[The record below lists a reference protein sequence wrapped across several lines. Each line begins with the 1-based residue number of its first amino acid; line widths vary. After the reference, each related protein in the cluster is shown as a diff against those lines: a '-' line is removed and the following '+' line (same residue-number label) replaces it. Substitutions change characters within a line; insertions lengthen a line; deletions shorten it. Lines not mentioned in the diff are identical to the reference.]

1 MNQAAVKAYFENP
14 RVIAY
19 YAAAVKGSGLW
30 LSEEK
35 IFRRIF
41 HPRQELLELGSG
53 VGRISIALYEMGF
66 TNIKA
71 TDLCPKMVRECRR
84 VLGLLNY
91 DIPTQVVDATSIP
104 FADNSFDGVIFGFNG
119 LMQIP
124 GAAARLQAVR
134 EVFRVLRPG
143 HFFIFTTHDRD
154 HYKFKDYWKKEALR
168 WRKGEQ
174 QSELLEFGDM
184 YNDTELGKL
193 FIHVPNVKEI
203 ISLLKD
209 GGFLVE
215 SNILRS
221 KLANEPLK
229 VREFA
234 DECRFWIA
242 LKPS

>member
-1 MNQAAVKAYFENP
+1 MRQLSKV
-14 RVIAY
+14 RD
-19 YAAAVKGSGLW
+19 SGCQKK
-30 LSEEK
+30 K

-134 EVFRVLRPG
+134 EVFSCVAPWAFL
-143 HFFIFTTHDRD
+143 HL
-154 HYKFKDYWKKEALR
+154 HY
-168 WRKGEQ
+168 
-174 QSELLEFGDM
+174 
-184 YNDTELGKL
+184 
-193 FIHVPNVKEI
+193 P
-203 ISLLKD
+203 
-209 GGFLVE
+209 
-215 SNILRS
+215 RS
-221 KLANEPLK
+221 
-229 VREFA
+229 
-234 DECRFWIA
+234 
-242 LKPS
+242 